1 MDASSKLRC
10 ISNLKRHLKGRSIN
24 LGVFFIAFM
33 GVAIPRDWSILDA
46 KRLAWSVG
54 DEECLVNTRIR
65 QRLLFIAA
73 IDWR

>member
-10 ISNLKRHLKGRSIN
+10 ISNLKRHLKEPSSIYF
-24 LGVFFIAFM
+24 LIALM
-33 GVAIPRDWSILDA
+33 IVAIFSDGSLLDA
-46 KRLAWSVG
+46 KRLAWSLG
-54 DEECLVNTRIR
+54 GEKCLVNAGIR